1 LLLYVATSRRLQVTQ
16 VIAFSLM
23 IGGGAGNLI
32 DRIFNHGA
40 VIDFV
45 NLGVGNLRT
54 GVFNAADVEILAGIA
69 LLLLQGFLLTKP
81 SASRT

>member
-1 LLLYVATSRRLQVTQ
+1 MLLYVATSRRLQFAQ

-32 DRIFNHGA
+32 DRVFNHGA

-45 NLGVGNLRT
+45 NLGVGSLRT
-54 GVFNAADVEILAGIA
+54 GVFNAADVEILAGIT
-69 LLLLQGFLLTKP
+69 LLLLQSFVTNKP
-81 SASRT
+81 STTTG